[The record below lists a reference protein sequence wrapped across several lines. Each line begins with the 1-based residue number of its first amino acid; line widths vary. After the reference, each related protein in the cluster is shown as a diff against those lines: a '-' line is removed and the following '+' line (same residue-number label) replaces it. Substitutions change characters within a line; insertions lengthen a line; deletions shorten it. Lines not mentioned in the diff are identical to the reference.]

1 MCGYQGN
8 RHFGI
13 EEAAIAEECGKRKGE
28 GLRDKQCVCV
38 CVCVFECECVKS
50 LSVWKQWQ

>member
-1 MCGYQGN
+1 MCGYHGN

-28 GLRDKQCVCV
+28 GRV